1 MKIDM
6 EAQIIYAKKISFQEE
21 NKLSPQVM
29 KNCFHNAMEMNNI
42 LTAEHKRVAYFFIDP
57 LLHSFEA
64 ANRFYFGILGCNTIK
79 KINTY
84 KTGAGPIQAIT
95 DAAELIKNDLY
106 DAVFIFGYD
115 PLLSDTRKYGKDT
128 IKKAMEIFQ
137 DFSLIQCYD
146 LLARRLC
153 RETDIS
159 DDEFRELADNLFN
172 NYLRTF
178 QNKSVA
184 PPNSSRGK
192 VLRDLGTDLFC
203 LTDCANPNIDF
214 AGGLIVANTRTA
226 EQLNIPEDRRL
237 KVLGSGYSIVQG
249 DPTAINRITGTG
261 NDLFPHLKDAF
272 LRAQAESQIDIIR
285 EFQNKNLLLDAYTC
299 YPPIPMA
306 LLLVTGF
313 VGNINEI
320 REFLKHHEITVTG
333 GMNIARAAW
342 NNPALNG
349 LIEAT
354 EQLIQGHWQYGMVH
368 GNGGIGEAQGITIL
382 GNFCGYESS

>member
-1 MKIDM
+1 
-6 EAQIIYAKKISFQEE
+6 
-21 NKLSPQVM
+21 
-29 KNCFHNAMEMNNI
+29 MNNI